1 MRRTGLLKCLQA
13 SRALQAAWSIFFVL
27 NTVLLMLAGGTYGY
41 FLQNDFYK
49 DNGAEKKEQ
58 ITQNLLIRDSDDAMM
73 YFFLFQNLYLEQDDL
88 AGRDFLDDAV
98 QEKMNKHLV
107 DYVNRFSMKNT
118 NFFFLI
124 RENGEDVFKN
134 YYDPQS

>member
-13 SRALQAAWSIFFVL
+13 SRALQAAWSVFFVL

-73 YFFLFQNLYLEQDDL
+73 YFFLFRNLYLEQDDL

-98 QEKMNKHLV
+98 QEKMRNSSHWMARSV
-107 DYVNRFSMKNT
+107 SWMRTF
-118 NFFFLI
+118 
-124 RENGEDVFKN
+124 
-134 YYDPQS
+134 